1 MIHTFFHQYCIILIK
16 CNQKTQQDMTH
27 SNQHLH
33 IHQPLDEKA
42 IHNKLIAVKAN
53 CDTQG
58 IRFTALREQVYRL
71 ILQAGKPI
79 GAYDLLAKLQQMSD
93 KTIAPPTVYR
103 SLDFLLD
110 NGFIH
115 QLNSTKAFFACC
127 QPDGQHVAAFLICQ
141 ECGDVQEFSHH
152 PIDTMLTHVAEQA
165 SFAIQSSVI
174 ELSGI
179 CQSCQINH
187 SHHH

>member
-1 MIHTFFHQYCIILIK
+1 MPHH
-16 CNQKTQQDMTH
+16 H
-27 SNQHLH
+27 SHH
-33 IHQPLDEKA
+33 HLDEKS
-42 IHNKLIAVKAN
+42 INNKLKAVKAS

-79 GAYDLLAKLQQMSD
+79 GAYDLLAQLQQTSE
-93 KTIAPPTVYR
+93 KTVAPPTVYR

-110 NGFIH
+110 NGLIH

-141 ECGDVQEFSHH
+141 ECGDVQEFSHQ
-152 PIDTMLTHVAEQA
+152 PIETMLVNVAEQA
-165 SFAIQSSVI
+165 NFAIQSSVI
-174 ELSGI
+174 ELSGT
-179 CQSCQINH
+179 CQKCHAQH
-187 SHHH
+187 T

>member
-1 MIHTFFHQYCIILIK
+1 M
-16 CNQKTQQDMTH
+16 
-27 SNQHLH
+27 NQHISTHNHATCTEHQH
-33 IHQPLDEKA
+33 IDEST
-42 IHNKLIAVKAN
+42 IEQKLQMVKTTCEN
-53 CDTQG
+53 QG
-58 IRFTALREQVYRL
+58 IRFTSLRAQVYRL

-79 GAYDLLAKLQQMSD
+79 GAYDLLAKLQQKSD
-93 KTIAPPTVYR
+93 KTLAPPTVYR

-141 ECGDVQEFSHH
+141 ECGDVQEFSHQ
-152 PIDTMLTHVAEQA
+152 PIDTMLVNVAEQA
-165 SFAIQSSVI
+165 NFAIKSSVI

-179 CQSCQINH
+179 CQKCRSH
-187 SHHH
+187 SSIP